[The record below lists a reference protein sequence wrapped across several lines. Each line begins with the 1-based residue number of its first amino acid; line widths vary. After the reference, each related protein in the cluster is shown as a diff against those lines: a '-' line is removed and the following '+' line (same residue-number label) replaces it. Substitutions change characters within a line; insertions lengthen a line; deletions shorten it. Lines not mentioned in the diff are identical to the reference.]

1 MGEITTLFTQYSFQE
16 LVLLV
21 IVILFVLKALNEVIA
36 FFYDKIKNHFG
47 IQNNKEQWEQ
57 NVSDSLNEIKDEIQ
71 TLRDQNIKTHRH
83 QQEIDQSIAL
93 VQERLQ
99 ENTRSYLIDAH
110 HKFCYDI
117 RAIDDLSLQAMERRY
132 LYYKTAGGNSF
143 VDNLMDE
150 VRNLPKI
157 NFYTG
162 VLDVDHNGIDDRKE

>member
-1 MGEITTLFTQYSFQE
+1 MGEITTTFTQYSFQE
-16 LVLLV
+16 LVLLII
-21 IVILFVLKALNEVIA
+21 IVLFALKAFNEVIA
-36 FFYDKIKNHFG
+36 FFYEKIKNYFG
-47 IQNNKEQWEQ
+47 IQNTKEQWEQ
-57 NVSDSLNEIKDEIQ
+57 NISNALNEIKNEIQ
-71 TLRDQNIKTHRH
+71 TLRDQNIKTHQH
-83 QQEIDQSIAL
+83 QEEIDQSIAL

-162 VLDVDHNGIDDRKE
+162 VLDVDHNGTDDRKE

>member
-16 LVLLV
+16 LILL
-21 IVILFVLKALNEVIA
+21 IIIILFVLKALNEVIA
-36 FFYDKIKNHFG
+36 FFYERIKNHFG

-57 NVSDSLNEIKDEIQ
+57 NISKSLDEIKDDIQ
-71 TLRDQNIKTHRH
+71 TLRDQNIKTHKH
-83 QQEIDQSIAL
+83 QKEIDQSIAL

-117 RAIDDLSLQAMERRY
+117 QAIDDLSLQAMERRY

-162 VLDVDHNGIDDRKE
+162 ILDIDHNGTDDRKE